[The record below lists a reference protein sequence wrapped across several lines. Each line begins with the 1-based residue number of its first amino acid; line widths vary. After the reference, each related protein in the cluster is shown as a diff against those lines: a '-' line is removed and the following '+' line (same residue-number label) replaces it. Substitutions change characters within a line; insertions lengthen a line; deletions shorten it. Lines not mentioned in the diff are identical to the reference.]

1 MIKAREG
8 IKSSVQPPA
17 RCLKHLNGA
26 TVYGVQNEWYQITG
40 QKTKIRKRQ
49 TNYDKGERIDFK
61 RN

>member
-40 QKTKIRKRQ
+40 
-49 TNYDKGERIDFK
+49 
-61 RN
+61 